1 MSNYQSDALYDF
13 LNISNP
19 ATKAVNQ
26 CSSWYE
32 SLWSWLNNKLDK
44 ILEEL
49 EGNSTTETGT
59 IYSWNNS
66 TTGTLNQIFYT
77 SGTKKQ

>member
-19 ATKAVNQ
+19 ATKAVSQ

-32 SLWSWLNNKLDK
+32 SLWSWINNKLDK
-44 ILEEL
+44 ILEKL
-49 EGNSTTETGT
+49 EGTITTETGT